1 MKDTNRAL
9 LGEDIIDKTGELY
22 GLDEEGEL
30 RSSYRPSGQP
40 GVSLQRVLSQSLFLH
55 IKLTCMR
62 QLWYA
67 TGDFFQGRF
76 MSKILVGVQK

>member
-40 GVSLQRVLSQSLFLH
+40 GVSSLH
-55 IKLTCMR
+55 IPSSFFGLNTFP
-62 QLWYA
+62 YA
-67 TGDFFQGRF
+67 SSGMLLETSSRVA
-76 MSKILVGVQK
+76 LCRRYWWVE